1 MQPESIIAI
10 SPIGNL
16 SIEHIQPVRDEI
28 NRLFGYPTEIIPL
41 LDDVEFA
48 YHQDRD
54 QYHSTLILEK
64 LTALSPSRVIK
75 VLGIVHVD
83 LFIPILT
90 HVFGEAQLGGKS
102 CIISTYRLREDL
114 SISSSES
121 SLASRILKEA
131 IHELGHTFKLRHCR
145 EKACIMHYCRSIKD
159 VDYKSKH
166 FCRYCGVLVEDEKK
180 RLANFHAQ
188 AHKTKHET

>member
-1 MQPESIIAI
+1 MPPESIIAI
-10 SPIGNL
+10 SPIGDL
-16 SIEHIQPVRDEI
+16 SSEHIRPVRDEI
-28 NRLFGYPTEIIPL
+28 KRLFGYPTEIIPL
-41 LDDVEFA
+41 LDDIEFA
-48 YHQDRD
+48 YHHDRD

-64 LTALSPSRVIK
+64 LTALSPPRVIK
-75 VLGIVHVD
+75 VLGITHVD

-114 SISSSES
+114 SILRNES

-145 EKACIMHYCRSIKD
+145 ETACIMHYCRSIKD
-159 VDYKSKH
+159 VDCKSRH
-166 FCRYCGVLVEDEKK
+166 FCRYCNVLVEDEKK
-180 RLANFHAQ
+180 RLKKNSISNFEQKA
-188 AHKTKHET
+188 TE